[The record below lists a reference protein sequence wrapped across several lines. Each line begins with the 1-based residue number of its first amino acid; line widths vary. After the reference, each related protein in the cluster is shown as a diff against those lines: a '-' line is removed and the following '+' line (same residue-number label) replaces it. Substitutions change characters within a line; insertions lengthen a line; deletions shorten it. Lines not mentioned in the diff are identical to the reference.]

1 MPTDHAAK
9 VPYCGFESAEEAILE
24 PSEDALARQRLELEN
39 NQLRGQVRNLEA
51 ALKAAGR
58 VLEPYLCRLNGR

>member
-24 PSEDALARQRLELEN
+24 PSEDRP
-39 NQLRGQVRNLEA
+39 
-51 ALKAAGR
+51 R
-58 VLEPYLCRLNGR
+58 VLELSGSDKVADPDTGNEAKDTQ